1 MCVYACLYWLEVCD
15 EQLQG
20 MNGVNGVNGVNN
32 RYVPNFPSYHTIVKY
47 LIVKY
52 SIVKYS
58 IAIHYGAVYKL
69 NFTMLVNS

>member
-20 MNGVNGVNGVNN
+20 MNGVNGVDGVNN
-32 RYVPNFPSYHTIVKY
+32 RYVPNFPPYHT
-47 LIVKY
+47 
-52 SIVKYS
+52 IVKYS

-69 NFTMLVNS
+69 NFRMLVNS